1 MTEHELTVVLERAVE
16 RLDPDVT
23 GLVAGGAR
31 RGRRKVRRRRA
42 AALAAGSAVTALVVG
57 AVAWQSSLGAT
68 TAHDRVATRPTPP
81 APSPAWTA
89 GLTPED
95 QRSLAPDDVVL
106 ERFLRQL
113 PAGRVTD
120 LRMTPVDDPDHVS
133 QHGLEINLRLDG
145 ADLEVRLYDMSPDPE
160 HWREVA
166 RSLPG
171 NERCAAS
178 PACTARRTTY
188 SAEKTCGAPECR
200 PLPDGSWLWLR
211 SGDGGDGSDTSGF
224 TANWSGV
231 FAPDGWM
238 VDVSAANRDDVGDP
252 LLSLDQLTAL
262 ATSDLWFS

>member
-1 MTEHELTVVLERAVE
+1 MLHLGEEPLNLRAWQLERVGQFRE
-16 RLDPDVT
+16 R
-23 GLVAGGAR
+23 R
-31 RGRRKVRRRRA
+31 FRGRGPGVGDTRFEAAGRKQGQIDGVSAGPCLAHPGRDGASQVGSLGVDAAIERA
-42 AALAAGSAVTALVVG
+42 AKLAA
-57 AVAWQSSLGAT
+57 
-68 TAHDRVATRPTPP
+68 D
-81 APSPAWTA
+81 A
-89 GLTPED
+89 GI
-95 QRSLAPDDVVL
+95 V
-106 ERFLRQL
+106 
-113 PAGRVTD
+113 
-120 LRMTPVDDPDHVS
+120 
-133 QHGLEINLRLDG
+133 RLDG

-231 FAPDGWM
+231 FAQIGRAH
-238 VDVSAANRDDVGDP
+238 V
-252 LLSLDQLTAL
+252 
-262 ATSDLWFS
+262 